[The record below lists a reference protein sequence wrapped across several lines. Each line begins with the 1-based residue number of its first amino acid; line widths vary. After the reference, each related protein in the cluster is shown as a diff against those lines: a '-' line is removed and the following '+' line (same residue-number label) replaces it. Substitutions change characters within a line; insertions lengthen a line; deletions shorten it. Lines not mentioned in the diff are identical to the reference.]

1 MSLDVATRSLKK
13 EKKRKTPDI
22 PEIERFIMP
31 EQRRIQPLPVDNQFP
46 LVTSELQSKAT
57 MQENRG

>member
-1 MSLDVATRSLKK
+1 
-13 EKKRKTPDI
+13 
-22 PEIERFIMP
+22 MP